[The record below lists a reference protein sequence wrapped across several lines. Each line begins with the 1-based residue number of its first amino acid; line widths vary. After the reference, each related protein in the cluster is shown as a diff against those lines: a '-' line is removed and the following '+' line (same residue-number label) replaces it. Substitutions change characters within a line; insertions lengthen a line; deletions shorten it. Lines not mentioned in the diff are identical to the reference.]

1 MMGVLIGWMC
11 FNDPLT
17 LKKAAGVL
25 IGIMGITLLTS
36 TGPVTLSMSV
46 VMGALACLVATS
58 CYGAAGFLA
67 KRWVADKGGAGRET
81 RSFWQS
87 DWRDAVSRAVLWN
100 LNRDKPTDDLG

>member
-1 MMGVLIGWMC
+1 MMGVLIGWIV
-11 FNDPLT
+11 FQRSVDT
-17 LKKAAGVL
+17 EKAAGVL

-67 KRWVADKGGAGRET
+67 KRWVADKGGWT
-81 RSFWQS
+81 RNS
-87 DWRDAVSRAVLWN
+87 
-100 LNRDKPTDDLG
+100 